1 MSEREDRAKEVDAN
15 YEAFLQMLPSIIDRH
30 RGQYVLMKNKRIV
43 DYFSSA
49 IEAWTAGELMV
60 QDKLFSIQEV
70 TDVSVDLGYFSH
82 AVHND
87 SV

>member
-1 MSEREDRAKEVDAN
+1 MSDADRRSKEVEAN
-15 YEAFLQMLPSIIDRH
+15 YEAFVALLPTIIDRH
-30 RGQYVLMKNKRIV
+30 KGQYVLMKNKRIV

-70 TDVSVDLGYFSH
+70 IDVPVDLGYFSH

>member
-1 MSEREDRAKEVDAN
+1 MSDADRRSKEVEAN
-15 YEAFLQMLPSIIDRH
+15 YEAFVALLPTIIDRH
-30 RGQYVLMKNKRIV
+30 KGQYVLMKNKRIL
-43 DYFSSA
+43 DYFSTA

-70 TDVSVDLGYFSH
+70 TDVPVDLGYFFH

>member
-1 MSEREDRAKEVDAN
+1 MSDADRRSKEVDAN
-15 YEAFLQMLPSIIDRH
+15 YEAFVRLLPTIIDRH
-30 RGQYVLMKNKRIV
+30 RGQYVLMKNKRIL

-70 TDVSVDLGYFSH
+70 TDVPVDLGALQPYFG
-82 AVHND
+82 NKT
-87 SV
+87 

>member
-1 MSEREDRAKEVDAN
+1 MSDAADRSKEVDAN
-15 YEAFLQMLPSIIDRH
+15 YEAFVKLLPTIIDRH
-30 RGQYVLMKNKRIV
+30 RGQYVLMKNKRIL
-43 DYFSSA
+43 DYFSTA

-70 TDVSVDLGYFSH
+70 IDVPVDLGYFSH